1 MAAEMVKAATS
12 DKLKEMDWM
21 KNIEICEL
29 VAREP
34 GQAKDVIKSIKKRLG
49 NKNANT
55 QLFAVMLLEILM
67 NNCGELVHR
76 HVIDHGF
83 LPILVKIV
91 KKKTDLPVRE
101 RIFLLL
107 DATQTA
113 VGGASGKFPQYYAAY
128 YDLVSAGVQFPQ
140 RPHVRPAEQPASNV
154 QAKNLPAQESLP
166 QKYENG
172 EKQTNAQTMPDSS
185 VIHKATSVLE
195 VLRDVLNALDP
206 KRPEGAADEFVLD
219 LVEQCSFQKQR
230 VVHLV
235 MISRDEKV
243 VTQAI
248 ELNEQI
254 HNVLAQHDTLLSVRA
269 TSTAAPCVNEE
280 TEDEEDAEL
289 LYRRIRKGKA
299 CAEDHSDGSIGSFR
313 YIPKEKMQR
322 PLIRPLCIQPS
333 DPDNKPRPL
342 CIQSSD
348 PDNKPRPLCIQSSDP
363 ESKSLPAVSIPPP
376 PAKHMERERFF
387 KEKNMDGSVLAG
399 HMRGLSL
406 HSCNGSSSRSGST
419 DFSDRD
425 IFGFRD

>member
-1 MAAEMVKAATS
+1 MGGPMASEMVKVATT
-12 DKLKEMDWM
+12 DKLKDMDWM

-29 VAREP
+29 VARDP

-55 QLFAVMLLEILM
+55 QLFAAMLLEMLM
-67 NNCGELVHR
+67 NNCGEHIHR
-76 HVIDHGF
+76 HVIDNGL

-113 VGGASGKFPQYYAAY
+113 LGGASGKYPQYYAAY

-140 RPHVRPAEQPASNV
+140 RPCVRPAEQPASKV

-172 EKQTNAQTMPDSS
+172 ERQTDTQIMPDSS
-185 VIHKATSVLE
+185 VIHKATSILE
-195 VLRDVLNALDP
+195 VLRDVLCALDP
-206 KRPEGAADEFVLD
+206 KHPEGAADEFVLD
-219 LVEQCSFQKQR
+219 LIEQCSFQKQR
-230 VVHLV
+230 VMHLV
-235 MISRDEKV
+235 MTSRDEKV
-243 VTQAI
+243 VPQAI
-248 ELNEQI
+248 ELNDQL
-254 HNVLAQHDTLLSVRA
+254 HKVLTQHDALLSVRA

-280 TEDEEDAEL
+280 AEEEEDVER

-299 CAEDHSDGSIGSFR
+299 CAEDHSDGSVGSFR
-313 YIPKEKMQR
+313 SIPKEKLQR

-348 PDNKPRPLCIQSSDP
+348 PETKPP
-363 ESKSLPAVSIPPP
+363 PAVIIPPP
-376 PAKHMERERFF
+376 PAKHLERERFF
-387 KEKNMDGSVLAG
+387 KEKKMDGSALTG

-406 HSCNGSSSRSGST
+406 NSCNGSSSRSGST
-419 DFSDRD
+419 DFSE
-425 IFGFRD
+425 